1 LEIKNKFLK
10 SGNNNWV
17 NLTLF
22 LTLLLLLP
30 IFLLILRVFDF
41 NGENFL
47 YLWDNLLID
56 YTKNTFQLVIITL
69 FFSLLFGILPAWVI
83 SSSRFFGRKFYD
95 IVLYLP
101 LAVPSYIMAFTYSD
115 ILSYTG
121 PMQSFIRKNYP
132 DFSNFFNQDYL
143 QIEVLGIIMALSLF
157 PYVYTVS
164 RVSFSLL
171 GSNYINLARNLGLSS
186 FKTFYKII
194 LPLSRPA
201 ILSGLFLVLM
211 EVLNEYGAVKYFGV
225 NTFTTGIFR
234 AWFSM
239 NDVTTAI
246 QLSIV
251 LLTVVFIIFFG
262 EKLWNSR
269 HRFNYKI
276 NNKIENLSTAD
287 LKKTLFSNFIC
298 LVPFAFGFL
307 FPLIFIL
314 DNVIHTYDNIN
325 FSDLFSLSKNTLLVS
340 SIAALSVTIIA
351 FLIEFVGKMTKGKV
365 YFYISQLISLG
376 YALPGAVI
384 GMGLII
390 LFTDL
395 NHFFIDFPFIG
406 SLFVLIYAYIIRFMA
421 VGKSP
426 IKSSFEKHP
435 ESYDETAKN
444 LGASTFKLFQKL
456 HFPINKFALLV
467 AFILTF
473 IDVMK
478 ELPITL
484 ILRPFNFDTLATQ
497 TYEYAIEEMIPKSS
511 IYSLTII
518 VIGSILLILLKKFIS
533 REFYVSGSK

>member
-1 LEIKNKFLK
+1 MEIKNKSLK

-17 NLTLF
+17 NLSLLLTLF
-22 LTLLLLLP
+22 LILPILLLL
-30 IFLLILRVFDF
+30 IRFFEF
-41 NGENFL
+41 NGENFI

-56 YTKNTFQLVIITL
+56 YTKNTLQLAIITL
-69 FFSLLFGILPAWVI
+69 FFSLLFGVIPAWLI
-83 SSSRFFGRKFYD
+83 STSSFFGRNFYD

-115 ILSYTG
+115 ILSFTG
-121 PMQSFIRKNYP
+121 PLQSFIRKNYP
-132 DFSNFFNQDYL
+132 DLSDFVNQDYL

-171 GSNYINLARNLGLSS
+171 GSNYINLSKNLGLSS

-211 EVLNEYGAVKYFGV
+211 EVFNEYGAVKYFGV

-246 QLSIV
+246 QLSII
-251 LLTVVFIIFFG
+251 LLTVVFIIFYG

-269 HRFNYKI
+269 YKYNYKI
-276 NNKIENLSTAD
+276 NNKIENLSTTNFN
-287 LKKTLFSNFIC
+287 KTFVSNLICFI
-298 LVPFAFGFL
+298 PFAFGFL
-307 FPLIFIL
+307 FPVIFII
-314 DNVIHTYDNIN
+314 DNVIHIYDSIN

-340 SIAALSVTIIA
+340 FITAISVIIIA

-395 NHFFIDFPFIG
+395 SHFFVNFPFIG
-406 SLFVLIYAYIIRFMA
+406 SLFVLIYAYTIRFMA

-426 IKSSFEKHP
+426 LKSSFEKHP

-444 LGASTFKLFQKL
+444 LGASTYKLFQKL
-456 HFPINKFALLV
+456 HFPINKFALVV

-511 IYSLTII
+511 VYSLTII
-518 VIGSILLILLKKFIS
+518 VSILLILLKKIIS

>member
-1 LEIKNKFLK
+1 MEIKNKVVK
-10 SGNNNWV
+10 SGYNNWV
-17 NLTLF
+17 NLSLLLTLF
-22 LTLLLLLP
+22 LILP
-30 IFLLILRVFDF
+30 IIILFIRFFEFD
-41 NGENFL
+41 GENFN
-47 YLWDNLLID
+47 YLWDNLLVD
-56 YTKNTFQLVIITL
+56 YTKSTVYLAIITL
-69 FFSLLFGILPAWVI
+69 FFSLLFGVLPAWLI
-83 SSSRFFGRKFYD
+83 STSSFFGRDFYD

-115 ILSYTG
+115 ILSFTG
-121 PMQSFIRKNYP
+121 PFQSFVRKNYP
-132 DFSNFFNQDYL
+132 DLSDFVNQDYL

-171 GSNYINLARNLGLSS
+171 GSNYINLAKNLGLST

-246 QLSIV
+246 QLSII
-251 LLTVVFIIFFG
+251 LLLVVFIIFFG

-269 HRFNYKI
+269 YKFNYKI
-276 NNKIENLSTAD
+276 NNKIENFSTTNFKKAFLSS
-287 LKKTLFSNFIC
+287 LIC
-298 LVPFAFGFL
+298 LIPFAFGFL
-307 FPLIFIL
+307 FPLIFIIN
-314 DNVIHTYDNIN
+314 NVIYTYDGIN
-325 FSDLFSLSKNTLLVS
+325 FPDLFLLSKNTLLVS
-340 SIAALSVTIIA
+340 LMTATTVTIFA
-351 FLIEFVGKMTKGKV
+351 FLIEFIGKTTKGKA
-365 YFYISQLISLG
+365 YFYKSVNFAWLS
-376 YALPGAVI
+376 LPGAVI

-395 NHFFIDFPFIG
+395 SYFLVDFSFIG
-406 SLFVLIYAYIIRFMA
+406 SLFVLIYAYTIRFMA

-426 IKSSFEKHP
+426 LKSSFEKHP

-444 LGASTFKLFQKL
+444 LGANTYKLFQKL
-456 HFPINKFALLV
+456 HFPINKFALVV
-467 AFILTF
+467 AFILIF

-511 IYSLTII
+511 VYSLTII
-518 VIGSILLILLKKFIS
+518 VIGSILLILLKKFIN
-533 REFYVSGSK
+533 RELNVSGSK

>member
-1 LEIKNKFLK
+1 MEIKNKSLK

-17 NLTLF
+17 NLSLLLTLF
-22 LTLLLLLP
+22 LILPILLLL
-30 IFLLILRVFDF
+30 IRFFEF
-41 NGENFL
+41 NGENFI

-56 YTKNTFQLVIITL
+56 YTKNTLQLAIITL
-69 FFSLLFGILPAWVI
+69 FFSLLFGVIPAWLI
-83 SSSRFFGRKFYD
+83 STSSFFGRNFYD

-115 ILSYTG
+115 ILSFTG
-121 PMQSFIRKNYP
+121 PLQSFIRKNYP
-132 DFSNFFNQDYL
+132 DLSDFVNQDYL

-171 GSNYINLARNLGLSS
+171 GSNYINLSKNLGLSS

-211 EVLNEYGAVKYFGV
+211 EVFNEYGAVKYFGV

-246 QLSIV
+246 QLSII
-251 LLTVVFIIFFG
+251 LLIVVFIIFYG

-269 HRFNYKI
+269 YKYNYKI
-276 NNKIENLSTAD
+276 NNKIENLSTTNFN
-287 LKKTLFSNFIC
+287 KTFVSNLICFI
-298 LVPFAFGFL
+298 PFAFGFL
-307 FPLIFIL
+307 FPVIFII
-314 DNVIHTYDNIN
+314 DNVIHIYDSIN

-340 SIAALSVTIIA
+340 FITAISVIIIA

-395 NHFFIDFPFIG
+395 SHFFADFPFIG
-406 SLFVLIYAYIIRFMA
+406 SLFVLIYAYTIRFMA

-426 IKSSFEKHP
+426 LKSSFEKHP

-444 LGASTFKLFQKL
+444 LGASTYKLFQKL
-456 HFPINKFALLV
+456 HFPINKFALVV

-511 IYSLTII
+511 VYSLTII
-518 VIGSILLILLKKFIS
+518 VIGSILLILLKKIIS

>member
-1 LEIKNKFLK
+1 
-10 SGNNNWV
+10 
-17 NLTLF
+17 
-22 LTLLLLLP
+22 
-30 IFLLILRVFDF
+30 
-41 NGENFL
+41 
-47 YLWDNLLID
+47 
-56 YTKNTFQLVIITL
+56 
-69 FFSLLFGILPAWVI
+69 
-83 SSSRFFGRKFYD
+83 
-95 IVLYLP
+95 
-101 LAVPSYIMAFTYSD
+101 MAFTYSD
-115 ILSYTG
+115 ILSFTG
-121 PMQSFIRKNYP
+121 PFQSFVRKNYP
-132 DFSNFFNQDYL
+132 DLSDFVNQDYL

-171 GSNYINLARNLGLSS
+171 GSNYINLAKNLGLST

-246 QLSIV
+246 QLSII
-251 LLTVVFIIFFG
+251 LLLVVFIIFFG

-269 HRFNYKI
+269 YKFNYKI
-276 NNKIENLSTAD
+276 NNKIENFSTTNFKKAFLSS
-287 LKKTLFSNFIC
+287 LIC
-298 LVPFAFGFL
+298 LIPFAFGFL
-307 FPLIFIL
+307 FPLIFIIN
-314 DNVIHTYDNIN
+314 NVIYTYDGIN
-325 FSDLFSLSKNTLLVS
+325 FPDLFLLSKNTLLVS
-340 SIAALSVTIIA
+340 LMTATTVTIFA
-351 FLIEFVGKMTKGKV
+351 FLIEFIGKTTKGKA

-395 NHFFIDFPFIG
+395 SYFLVDFSFIG
-406 SLFVLIYAYIIRFMA
+406 SLFVLIYAYTIRFMA

-426 IKSSFEKHP
+426 LKSSFEKHP

-444 LGASTFKLFQKL
+444 LGANTYKLFQKL
-456 HFPINKFALLV
+456 HFPINKFALVV
-467 AFILTF
+467 AFILIF

-511 IYSLTII
+511 VYSLTII
-518 VIGSILLILLKKFIS
+518 VIGSILLILLKKFINRELNVS
-533 REFYVSGSK
+533 RSK

>member
-1 LEIKNKFLK
+1 MEIKNKVVK
-10 SGNNNWV
+10 SGYNNWV
-17 NLTLF
+17 NLSLLLTLF
-22 LTLLLLLP
+22 LILP
-30 IFLLILRVFDF
+30 IIILFIRFFEFD
-41 NGENFL
+41 GENFN
-47 YLWDNLLID
+47 YLWDNLLVD
-56 YTKNTFQLVIITL
+56 YTKSTVYLAIITL
-69 FFSLLFGILPAWVI
+69 FFSLLFGVLPAWLI
-83 SSSRFFGRKFYD
+83 STSSFFGRDFYD

-115 ILSYTG
+115 ILSFTG
-121 PMQSFIRKNYP
+121 PFQSFVRKNYP
-132 DFSNFFNQDYL
+132 DLSDFVNQDYL

-171 GSNYINLARNLGLSS
+171 GSNYINLAKNLGLST

-246 QLSIV
+246 QLSII
-251 LLTVVFIIFFG
+251 LLLVVFIIFFG
-262 EKLWNSR
+262 EKIWNSR
-269 HRFNYKI
+269 YKFNYKI
-276 NNKIENLSTAD
+276 NNKIENFSTTNFKKAFLSS
-287 LKKTLFSNFIC
+287 LIC
-298 LVPFAFGFL
+298 LIPFAFGFL
-307 FPLIFIL
+307 FPLIFIIN
-314 DNVIHTYDNIN
+314 NVIYTYDGIN
-325 FSDLFSLSKNTLLVS
+325 FSDLFLLSKNTLLVS
-340 SIAALSVTIIA
+340 LMTATTVTIFA
-351 FLIEFVGKMTKGKV
+351 FLIEFIGKTTKGKA

-395 NHFFIDFPFIG
+395 SYFLVDFSFIG
-406 SLFVLIYAYIIRFMA
+406 SLFVLIYAYTIRFMA

-426 IKSSFEKHP
+426 LKSSFEKHP

-444 LGASTFKLFQKL
+444 LGANTYKLFQKL
-456 HFPINKFALLV
+456 HFPINKFAMVV
-467 AFILTF
+467 AFILIF

-511 IYSLTII
+511 VYSLTII
-518 VIGSILLILLKKFIS
+518 VIGSILLILLKKFINRELNVS
-533 REFYVSGSK
+533 RSK

>member
-1 LEIKNKFLK
+1 LEIKNKSLK

-17 NLTLF
+17 NLSLLLTLF
-22 LTLLLLLP
+22 LILPILLLL
-30 IFLLILRVFDF
+30 IRFFEF
-41 NGENFL
+41 NGENFI

-56 YTKNTFQLVIITL
+56 YTKNTLQLAIITL
-69 FFSLLFGILPAWVI
+69 FFSLLFGVIPAWLI
-83 SSSRFFGRKFYD
+83 STSSFFGRNFYD

-115 ILSYTG
+115 ILSFTG
-121 PMQSFIRKNYP
+121 PLQSFIRKNYP
-132 DFSNFFNQDYL
+132 DLSDFVNQDYL

-171 GSNYINLARNLGLSS
+171 GSNYINLSKNLGLSS

-211 EVLNEYGAVKYFGV
+211 EVFNEYGAVKYFGV

-246 QLSIV
+246 QLSII
-251 LLTVVFIIFFG
+251 LLTVVFIIFYG

-269 HRFNYKI
+269 YKYNYKI
-276 NNKIENLSTAD
+276 NNKIENLSTTNFN
-287 LKKTLFSNFIC
+287 KTFVSNIICFI
-298 LVPFAFGFL
+298 PFAFGFL
-307 FPLIFIL
+307 FPVIFII
-314 DNVIHTYDNIN
+314 DNVIHIYDSIN

-340 SIAALSVTIIA
+340 FITAISVIIIA

-395 NHFFIDFPFIG
+395 SHFFVNFPFIG
-406 SLFVLIYAYIIRFMA
+406 SLFVLIYAYTIRFMA

-426 IKSSFEKHP
+426 LKSSFEKHP

-444 LGASTFKLFQKL
+444 LGASTYKLFQKL
-456 HFPINKFALLV
+456 HFPINKFALVV

-511 IYSLTII
+511 VYSLTII
-518 VIGSILLILLKKFIS
+518 VIGSILLILLKKIIS

>member
-1 LEIKNKFLK
+1 MEIKNKVVK
-10 SGNNNWV
+10 SGYNNWA
-17 NLTLF
+17 NLSLLLTLF
-22 LTLLLLLP
+22 LILP
-30 IFLLILRVFDF
+30 IIILFIRFFEFD
-41 NGENFL
+41 GENFN
-47 YLWDNLLID
+47 YLWDNLLVD
-56 YTKNTFQLVIITL
+56 YTISTIYLAIITL
-69 FFSLLFGILPAWVI
+69 FFSLLFGVLPAWLI
-83 SSSRFFGRKFYD
+83 STTSFFGRDFYD

-115 ILSYTG
+115 ILSFTG
-121 PMQSFIRKNYP
+121 PFQSFVRKNYP
-132 DFSNFFNQDYL
+132 ALSDFVNQDYL

-171 GSNYINLARNLGLSS
+171 GSNYINLAKNLGLST

-246 QLSIV
+246 QLSII
-251 LLTVVFIIFFG
+251 LLLVVFIIFFG

-269 HRFNYKI
+269 YKFNYKI
-276 NNKIENLSTAD
+276 NNKIENFSTTNSKKAFLSN
-287 LKKTLFSNFIC
+287 LICFI
-298 LVPFAFGFL
+298 PFAFGFL
-307 FPLIFIL
+307 FPLIFIIN
-314 DNVIHTYDNIN
+314 NVIYTYDNIN
-325 FSDLFSLSKNTLLVS
+325 FPDLFLLSKNTLLVS
-340 SIAALSVTIIA
+340 LITATTVTIFA
-351 FLIEFVGKMTKGKV
+351 FLIEFIGKTTKGKV

-376 YALPGAVI
+376 YAIPGAVI

-395 NHFFIDFPFIG
+395 SYFFVDFSFIG
-406 SLFVLIYAYIIRFMA
+406 SLFVLIYAYTIRFMA

-426 IKSSFEKHP
+426 LKSSFEKHP

-444 LGASTFKLFQKL
+444 LGANTYKLFQKL
-456 HFPINKFALLV
+456 HLPINKFALVV
-467 AFILTF
+467 AFILIF

-511 IYSLTII
+511 VYSLTII
-518 VIGSILLILLKKFIS
+518 VIGSILLILLKKFIN
-533 REFYVSGSK
+533 RELYVSRSK

>member
-1 LEIKNKFLK
+1 MEIKNKFLK

-69 FFSLLFGILPAWVI
+69 FFSLLFGVLPAWVI

-201 ILSGLFLVLM
+201 ILSG
-211 EVLNEYGAVKYFGV
+211 
-225 NTFTTGIFR
+225 
-234 AWFSM
+234 
-239 NDVTTAI
+239 
-246 QLSIV
+246 
-251 LLTVVFIIFFG
+251 
-262 EKLWNSR
+262 
-269 HRFNYKI
+269 
-276 NNKIENLSTAD
+276 
-287 LKKTLFSNFIC
+287 
-298 LVPFAFGFL
+298 
-307 FPLIFIL
+307 
-314 DNVIHTYDNIN
+314 
-325 FSDLFSLSKNTLLVS
+325 
-340 SIAALSVTIIA
+340 
-351 FLIEFVGKMTKGKV
+351 
-365 YFYISQLISLG
+365 
-376 YALPGAVI
+376 
-384 GMGLII
+384 
-390 LFTDL
+390 
-395 NHFFIDFPFIG
+395 
-406 SLFVLIYAYIIRFMA
+406 
-421 VGKSP
+421 
-426 IKSSFEKHP
+426 
-435 ESYDETAKN
+435 
-444 LGASTFKLFQKL
+444 
-456 HFPINKFALLV
+456 
-467 AFILTF
+467 
-473 IDVMK
+473 
-478 ELPITL
+478 
-484 ILRPFNFDTLATQ
+484 
-497 TYEYAIEEMIPKSS
+497 
-511 IYSLTII
+511 
-518 VIGSILLILLKKFIS
+518 
-533 REFYVSGSK
+533 

>member
-1 LEIKNKFLK
+1 MEIKNKVVK
-10 SGNNNWV
+10 SGYNNWV
-17 NLTLF
+17 NLSLLLTLF
-22 LTLLLLLP
+22 LILP
-30 IFLLILRVFDF
+30 IIILFIRFFEFD
-41 NGENFL
+41 GENFN
-47 YLWDNLLID
+47 YLWDNLLVD
-56 YTKNTFQLVIITL
+56 YTKSTVYLAIITL
-69 FFSLLFGILPAWVI
+69 FFSLLFGVLPAWLI
-83 SSSRFFGRKFYD
+83 STSSFFGRDFYD

-115 ILSYTG
+115 ILSFTG
-121 PMQSFIRKNYP
+121 PFQSFVRKNYP
-132 DFSNFFNQDYL
+132 DLSDFVNQDYL

-171 GSNYINLARNLGLSS
+171 GSNYINLAKNLGLST

-246 QLSIV
+246 QLSII
-251 LLTVVFIIFFG
+251 LLLVVFIIFFG

-269 HRFNYKI
+269 YKFNYKI
-276 NNKIENLSTAD
+276 NNKIENFSTTNFKKAFLSS
-287 LKKTLFSNFIC
+287 LIC
-298 LVPFAFGFL
+298 LIPFAFGFL
-307 FPLIFIL
+307 FPLIFIIN
-314 DNVIHTYDNIN
+314 NVIYTYDGIN
-325 FSDLFSLSKNTLLVS
+325 FSDLFLLSKNTLLVS
-340 SIAALSVTIIA
+340 LMTATTVTIFA
-351 FLIEFVGKMTKGKV
+351 FLIEFIGKTTKGKV

-395 NHFFIDFPFIG
+395 SYFLVDFSFIG
-406 SLFVLIYAYIIRFMA
+406 SLFVLIYAYTIRFMA

-426 IKSSFEKHP
+426 LKSSFEKHP

-444 LGASTFKLFQKL
+444 LGANTYKLFQKL
-456 HFPINKFALLV
+456 HFPINKFALVV
-467 AFILTF
+467 AFILIF

-511 IYSLTII
+511 VYSLTII
-518 VIGSILLILLKKFIS
+518 VIGSILLILLKKFINRELNVS
-533 REFYVSGSK
+533 RSK

>member
-1 LEIKNKFLK
+1 MEIKNKSLK

-17 NLTLF
+17 NLSLLLTLF
-22 LTLLLLLP
+22 LILPILLLL
-30 IFLLILRVFDF
+30 IRFFEF
-41 NGENFL
+41 NGENFI

-56 YTKNTFQLVIITL
+56 YTKNTLQLAIITL
-69 FFSLLFGILPAWVI
+69 FFSLLFGVIPAWLI
-83 SSSRFFGRKFYD
+83 STSSFFGRNFYD

-115 ILSYTG
+115 ILSFTG
-121 PMQSFIRKNYP
+121 PLQSFIRKNYP
-132 DFSNFFNQDYL
+132 NLSDFVNQDYL

-171 GSNYINLARNLGLSS
+171 GSNYINLSKNLGLSS

-211 EVLNEYGAVKYFGV
+211 EVFNEYGAVKYFGV

-246 QLSIV
+246 QLSII
-251 LLTVVFIIFFG
+251 LLIVVFIIFYG

-269 HRFNYKI
+269 YKYNYKI
-276 NNKIENLSTAD
+276 NNKIENLSTTNFN
-287 LKKTLFSNFIC
+287 KTFVSNLICFI
-298 LVPFAFGFL
+298 PFAFGFL
-307 FPLIFIL
+307 FPVIFII
-314 DNVIHTYDNIN
+314 DNVIHIYDSIN

-340 SIAALSVTIIA
+340 FITAISVIIIA

-395 NHFFIDFPFIG
+395 SHFFADFPFIG
-406 SLFVLIYAYIIRFMA
+406 SLFVLIYAYTIRFMA

-426 IKSSFEKHP
+426 LKSSFEKHP

-444 LGASTFKLFQKL
+444 LGASTYKLFQKL
-456 HFPINKFALLV
+456 HFPINKFALVV

-511 IYSLTII
+511 VYSLTII
-518 VIGSILLILLKKFIS
+518 VIGSILLILLKKIIS